1 MRHAAGPCTQRPRR
15 VQDKCRRHLYRL
27 TRNPP
32 IRPQRLAVIG
42 LGAIGGSVA
51 WQARSANVPEVVAVE
66 RRRADAVAALQC
78 DAITE
83 LADTPAQA
91 AERADLVVIALPPRG
106 TISLLQQASLW
117 AGTRAV
123 LTDVASV
130 KTPVLEAARAAGVGA
145 RFAGGH
151 PLAGTHRT
159 GFTAARADLFPGCV
173 VYVVPS
179 NEPGGE
185 AAASAV
191 GGFWRDVMRAEP
203 VLINAEAHDRQLA
216 WTSHLPQA
224 VSSALA
230 RALARSAP
238 SGVSYGTGA
247 RDTTRLAASDPA
259 MWAEILLLN
268 SAAVVAALDAQQEQL
283 AELRRLVVAQS
294 AAELEQWLA
303 DAARFRSGLDR

>member
-1 MRHAAGPCTQRPRR
+1 MSAARPLLQSYPERS
-15 VQDKCRRHLYRL
+15 
-27 TRNPP
+27 

-51 WQARSANVPEVVAVE
+51 WQARRANVPEVVGVE
-66 RRRADAVAALQC
+66 RRRPDAVAALQC
-78 DAITE
+78 EAITE

-91 AERADLVVIALPPRG
+91 AERADLVVLALPPRG
-106 TISLLQQASLW
+106 VISLLHQAGQW

-123 LTDVASV
+123 LTDVTSI
-130 KTPVLEAARAAGVGA
+130 KGPVLEAASAGGVGA

-159 GFTAARADLFPGCV
+159 GFSAASADRFSGCV

-179 NEPGGE
+179 AEPGGE
-185 AAASAV
+185 SAASAV
-191 GGFWRDVMRAEP
+191 GGFWRDVMGAHP
-203 VLINAEAHDRQLA
+203 VTITAAAHDRQLA

-230 RALARSAP
+230 RALAQSP
-238 SGVSYGTGA
+238 LGGVSYGTGA

-259 MWAEILLLN
+259 LWAEILLLN
-268 SAAVVAALDAQQEQL
+268 GPAIVAALEAQQEQL
-283 AELRRLVVAQS
+283 HELRDLIASRRAV
-294 AAELEQWLA
+294 ELEQWLA
-303 DAARFRSGLDR
+303 DAARFRTGLDR